1 MFVQTL
7 CHVLEHVSCVEQRRD
22 TIAFSGTLHHA
33 NDKSSLKTMFDAY
46 NGCRLGA
53 ATVLLV
59 VSIHGQINANDGTI
73 ESKFLAYWRLKTS
86 FLFEFRISLAANYL
100 LGILLNLI
108 LGLQVLLLLWATMW
122 PWLNTRSLWGKVM
135 RAYSHTTDK
144 LDVVRGRS
152 VPSPSKRGGGR
163 GGRSAKYSAHR
174 VLGSLNPYAASENI
188 RLVLDLVAAK
198 SGIGLAFKCLAAI
211 EVDVQSNWR
220 PQKLSFEL
228 GQDDALEVSW
238 EDPLAV
244 VYLAPVPKQL
254 QLHYGISV
262 NFSSG
267 CPCPDDIVAVVG
279 YDESRFYQ
287 QVWRSSRPG
296 KVHMNVAEAALTYK
310 ESFGGIPRQVYGAQ
324 VEVWTIVDGQLVAK
338 AAEFRYLREGEG
350 DSGQS
355 LDDSDGC
362 ANPNSKARMNA
373 NGTGGAGQGRQEP
386 PRISVAA
393 VNEYARGR
401 LRSGEAARTPAVVT
415 APAVLGGERQVSVVE
430 TPPHSSIASSS
441 SSLNDISLADGN
453 RKHREPPVGAAVS
466 KLESR
471 TRSLTNLVA
480 AKVEA
485 RARSLKKARSH
496 GNKLNAGGGGGA
508 ARRRADPAGES
519 GHEDEGYTNFAFAE
533 EDMVI

>member
-1 MFVQTL
+1 MIF
-7 CHVLEHVSCVEQRRD
+7 
-22 TIAFSGTLHHA
+22 A
-33 NDKSSLKTMFDAY
+33 
-46 NGCRLGA
+46 
-53 ATVLLV
+53 
-59 VSIHGQINANDGTI
+59 
-73 ESKFLAYWRLKTS
+73 
-86 FLFEFRISLAANYL
+86 
-100 LGILLNLI
+100 
-108 LGLQVLLLLWATMW
+108 LQVLLLIWATMW

-152 VPSPSKRGGGR
+152 VPSPSKRGGGQ
-163 GGRSAKYSAHR
+163 GGKSAKYSAHR

-228 GQDDALEVSW
+228 RQDDTLEVVW

-254 QLHYGISV
+254 QLHYGVSV

-267 CPCPDDIVAVVG
+267 CPCPDDVVAVVG

-296 KVHMNVAEAALTYK
+296 KVHMNIAEAALTYK
-310 ESFGGIPRQVYGAQ
+310 ESFSGIPRQVYGAQ

-350 DSGQS
+350 DCDQS
-355 LDDSDGC
+355 YDDFDCHPNG
-362 ANPNSKARMNA
+362 NSKSNINA
-373 NGTGGAGQGRQEP
+373 KGAGGAGKGRSEP
-386 PRISVAA
+386 PRITVAA
-393 VNEYARGR
+393 VNEYARGK
-401 LRSGEAARTPAVVT
+401 LRGCESVKTQAADVT
-415 APAVLGGERQVSVVE
+415 AVAGERQVSVVE
-430 TPPHSSIASSS
+430 TPPHSSISSSS
-441 SSLNDISLADGN
+441 SSLHDM
-453 RKHREPPVGAAVS
+453 REAPVGAPVI

-485 RARSLKKARSH
+485 KARNLKKARSH
-496 GNKLNAGGGGGA
+496 GNKLNSGGGRVAG
-508 ARRRADPAGES
+508 RRRAEPAGES
-519 GHEDEGYTNFAFAE
+519 GHEDEGYRNFAFAE

>member
-1 MFVQTL
+1 MNAFFV
-7 CHVLEHVSCVEQRRD
+7 
-22 TIAFSGTLHHA
+22 
-33 NDKSSLKTMFDAY
+33 
-46 NGCRLGA
+46 
-53 ATVLLV
+53 
-59 VSIHGQINANDGTI
+59 
-73 ESKFLAYWRLKTS
+73 
-86 FLFEFRISLAANYL
+86 AANYL

-108 LGLQVLLLLWATMW
+108 LALQVLLLLWATMW

-152 VPSPSKRGGGR
+152 VPSPSKRGGGH
-163 GGRSAKYSAHR
+163 GGKIAKYSAHR

-198 SGIGLAFKCLAAI
+198 NGIGLAFKCLAAI

-220 PQKLSFEL
+220 PQKLNFEL
-228 GQDDALEVSW
+228 RPDDALEVVW

-267 CPCPDDIVAVVG
+267 SPCPDDIVAVVG

-310 ESFGGIPRQVYGAQ
+310 ESFGDIPRQVYGAQ
-324 VEVWTIVDGQLVAK
+324 VEVWTIVDGQLVTK
-338 AAEFRYLREGEG
+338 ASEFRYFREGEG
-350 DSGQS
+350 DCAQS
-355 LDDSDGC
+355 CDDSDC
-362 ANPNSKARMNA
+362 CPNSKSKFNA
-373 NGTGGAGQGRQEP
+373 NGAGGGQRHSEP

-393 VNEYARGR
+393 VNEYARGK
-401 LRSGEAARTPAVVT
+401 LRSGESAKTQAVVT
-415 APAVLGGERQVSVVE
+415 ASAAAAAGERQVSVVE
-430 TPPHSSIASSS
+430 TPPHSSISSSS
-441 SSLNDISLADGN
+441 SSLNDISLAGAGGN
-453 RKHREPPVGAAVS
+453 RRRREPPVGAAVS

-496 GNKLNAGGGGGA
+496 GNKLNSGGGGGA
-508 ARRRADPAGES
+508 GRRRADPAGES
-519 GHEDEGYTNFAFAE
+519 GHEDEGYRNFAFAE